1 MWSLLPGRV
10 APFGKYSYK
19 FSHKRHAAEFEKL
32 HRDLIAEFTPNGP
45 FENDIVATV
54 ARVLWRKQN
63 LETFHSQGW
72 RLAPALLV

>member
-1 MWSLLPGRV
+1 MWFLLPGRV
-10 APFGKYSYK
+10 APFGNYSWK
-19 FSHKRHAAEFEKL
+19 FSHKGHGAEFEKL
-32 HRDLIAEFTPNGP
+32 HRDLIAEPNGL
-45 FENDIVATV
+45 FENDIVATM